1 MGVSVGEIMKCQRI
15 ESADE
20 KREEVNAAVESTLD
34 LMKYYEKMERRGKI
48 WSLVIGGGGV
58 LFLCGGIYIE
68 MFLNNLYGL

>member
-48 WSLVIGGGGV
+48 WSLVIGGVGV
-58 LFLCGGIYIE
+58 LFLCRGIYIE
-68 MFLNNLYGL
+68 IFLNNLYGL

>member
-48 WSLVIGGGGV
+48 WSLVIGGVGGTV
-58 LFLCGGIYIE
+58 F
-68 MFLNNLYGL
+68 MWRNLHRDVFE

>member
-48 WSLVIGGGGV
+48 WSLVIGGVGV

>member
-20 KREEVNAAVESTLD
+20 KREEANAAVESTLD

-48 WSLVIGGGGV
+48 WSLVIGGVGV

>member
-1 MGVSVGEIMKCQRI
+1 MSVGEIMKCQRI

-48 WSLVIGGGGV
+48 WSLVIGGVGV

>member
-1 MGVSVGEIMKCQRI
+1 MSVGEIMKCQRI

-48 WSLVIGGGGV
+48 WSLVIGGVGV

-68 MFLNNLYGL
+68 MFLKNLYGL